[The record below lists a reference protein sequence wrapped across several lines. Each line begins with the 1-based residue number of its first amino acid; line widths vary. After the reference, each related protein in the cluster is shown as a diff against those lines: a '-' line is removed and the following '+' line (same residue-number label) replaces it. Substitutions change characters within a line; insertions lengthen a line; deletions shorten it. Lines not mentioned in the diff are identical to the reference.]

1 MAADRNLTRIDRLTA
16 GADAGAMRLPAT
28 AQPATPS
35 TKVPL
40 VQVKLRDAKDAP
52 PANTCQQTLT
62 MTFFFDG
69 TGNNLDAD
77 VETFEHSSVAR
88 LYRSHVLDNDAQG
101 VFAFY
106 LPGIGT
112 LFKDREVNDPG
123 GTLFGKAF
131 GDQGQARLDWAF
143 ARLKEKVQDAEKRAE
158 NPTNKVCWIKV
169 AAFGFSRG
177 AALARAF
184 FRDLQKL
191 CVESASSNTGW
202 RMRQGRHPIEVTF
215 LGLFDTVASAGLPPS
230 ANITLTR
237 NRYVQAAE
245 WISPVGKVVKLALQ
259 TPELKQ
265 LAFGQP
271 GADPAPGP
279 SDGHAT
285 WAKGMQIGSMVTNC
299 VHMIAAHE
307 NRNSFGVD
315 STLYEA
321 TPNHFSFPASTT
333 EMLYPGVH
341 SDVGGGYRPGE
352 GGCRSEKGSQLSV
365 IPLRA
370 MHAAALPFVPLRPL
384 AAFKDEAQRQDFA
397 IDPEGAK
404 HFAHMADLF
413 THYKSAAERTS
424 VPGATQGV
432 GGQINAH
439 MRLYYAWRFHRIR
452 AEASG
457 AAPGAEPGRTERIN
471 TNEKQFKADRG
482 AIEGELKSAR
492 VDLYKA
498 QQAEERLRLNLE
510 AERMGH
516 ARYGLPIDA
525 SVVQQHEAARRNTE
539 QKQVALDRIRARKST
554 AADDS
559 ALDGAISKYDR
570 MLLDDARQ
578 IVQWMKDDPALRLRP
593 HYAALVEAYRDEY
606 ERGKGLSPSTDAKL
620 IELFDHYV
628 HDSMAGFDTDESWPS
643 DPRIVYVGGDRKL
656 RYAFSRPADGL
667 GVAAA

>member
-1 MAADRNLTRIDRLTA
+1 MAADRNVTRIDRLTA
-16 GADAGAMRLPAT
+16 GADAGAMRLPAA
-28 AQPATPS
+28 AQPAAPS
-35 TKVPL
+35 TRVP
-40 VQVKLRDAKDAP
+40 VAQIKLRDAKDAP

-62 MTFFFDG
+62 MSFFFDG

-77 VETFEHSSVAR
+77 IETFEHSSVAR
-88 LYRSHVLDNDAQG
+88 LYRSHLEDDPAKG
-101 VFAFY
+101 LYRFY

-123 GTLFGKAF
+123 GTLTGNAF

-143 ARLKEKVQDAEKRAE
+143 ARLKEKVNDAEKRAE
-158 NPTNKVCWIKV
+158 NPTNKICWIKV
-169 AAFGFSRG
+169 AVFGFSRG

-184 FRDLQKL
+184 CRDLQKL
-191 CVESASSNTGW
+191 CVESASSASGW
-202 RMRQGRHPIEVTF
+202 RLRQGQHPIEITF

-230 ANITLTR
+230 ANNTLQR
-237 NRYVQAAE
+237 NRYAQAAE
-245 WISPVGKVVKLALQ
+245 WINPVGKVVRLALQ

-279 SDGHAT
+279 ADGHAT
-285 WAKGMQIGSMVTNC
+285 WANGMQIGSMVTHC

-321 TPNHFSFPASTT
+321 TPDHFLFPASTT

-352 GGCRSEKGSQLSV
+352 GGCRGEKGSQLSV

-370 MHAAALPFVPLRPL
+370 MHAEALPYVPLRPL
-384 AAFKDEAQRQDFA
+384 AALEDEAQRQDFA

-404 HFAHMADLF
+404 HFAHMTDLF
-413 THYKSAAERTS
+413 NNYKSVAERTS

-439 MRLYYAWRFHRIR
+439 MRLYYAWRFHRVR
-452 AEASG
+452 AEAAG
-457 AAPGAEPGRTERIN
+457 AASSTEPGRTERI
-471 TNEKQFKADRG
+471 TKNEKQFKADRG
-482 AIEGELKSAR
+482 AIEAELKSAR
-492 VDLYKA
+492 IELYKA

-510 AERMGH
+510 AERMGQ

-525 SVVQQHEAARRNTE
+525 SLVQRHEAAKRNTE
-539 QKQVALDRIRARKST
+539 QKQVAFDRVRARKST

-559 ALDGAISKYDR
+559 GLDAAIGKYDR

-578 IVQWMKDDPALRLRP
+578 IIRWMKDDATLKLRP

-656 RYAFSRPADGL
+656 RYAFSRPADGQL
-667 GVAAA
+667 SAAA